1 MVSMGMSHVYNGHDF
16 LGWNQEGFIEELNYA
31 SLAPTEFIG
40 EMMDLEKYNSEA
52 WDREVSKGNQWTIPV
67 TSQQIEQAKKGIW
80 KVVLTPLKPVPLHWF
95 PPLKGKKVL
104 ALASAG
110 GQQGP
115 IFAAAGAQVT
125 VVDNSLAQLAQD
137 RFVAERDHLK
147 IELAQGDMKD
157 LSRFADGFF
166 DLIFHPCSNCFVPDI
181 KPVWKEAYRVLKKG
195 GALLSGFCNPIVFTL
210 DPELEE
216 KGIVQLK
223 YKIPYSDLT
232 SLTEDERKRYT
243 DKGEPLAFGHTLE
256 DQIGGQINAGFV
268 ITGFFEDSWT
278 EEKGPIHKYM
288 SCYIATRALKN

>member
-1 MVSMGMSHVYNGHDF
+1 
-16 LGWNQEGFIEELNYA
+16 
-31 SLAPTEFIG
+31 
-40 EMMDLEKYNSEA
+40 MDLLKYNSEA
-52 WDREVSKGNQWTIPV
+52 WDREVAKGNEWTQPV
-67 TSQQIEQAKKGIW
+67 SPEKIAEARKGNW
-80 KVVLTPLKPVPLHWF
+80 EVVLTPLKPVPRDWF
-95 PPLKGKKVL
+95 PPLKGKKIL

-125 VVDNSLAQLAQD
+125 VFDNSPAQLAQD
-137 RFVAERDHLK
+137 RLVAEREQLE

-157 LSRFADGFF
+157 LSRYADETF
-166 DLIFHPCSNCFVPDI
+166 DIIFHPCSNCFVPDI

-195 GALLSGFCNPIVFTL
+195 GILLSGICNPIAFAI
-210 DPELEE
+210 DPDLET
-216 KGIVQLK
+216 KGIVQIK

-232 SLTEDERKRYT
+232 SLTDQERKRYT

-256 DQIGGQINAGFV
+256 DQIGGQISAGFV

-278 EEKGPIHKYM
+278 DANGPIHKYM